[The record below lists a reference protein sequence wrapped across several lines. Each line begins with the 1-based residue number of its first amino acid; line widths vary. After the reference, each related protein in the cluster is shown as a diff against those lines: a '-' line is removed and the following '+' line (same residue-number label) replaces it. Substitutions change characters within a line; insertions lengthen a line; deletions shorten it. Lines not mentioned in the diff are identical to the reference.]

1 MKSDIEYA
9 KMQLSLDK
17 YFGKIPSDM
26 HSDII
31 ERGLQLGERVAK
43 EYRSVDLK
51 QAFIEA
57 GYRIEYTNNAKQV
70 LSQGL
75 LTRAEIIEDNLGK
88 RVLIYKD
95 SIEQA
100 LTDLRQQG
108 INSSTSQ
115 IEQLYLAHEFF
126 HLLEIDE
133 HIQDEV
139 LALKVERLKVFGK
152 TFYGRLQSPSEI
164 ASNRFA
170 QLVCECEFNPLLI
183 DELFIGG
190 CDDSN

>member
-17 YFGKIPSDM
+17 YFGKIPEEM
-26 HSDII
+26 HSGII
-31 ERGLQLGERVAK
+31 ERGLNLGERVAS

-51 QAFIEA
+51 QAFVEA
-57 GYRIEYTNNAKQV
+57 GYRIEYTQNAKQV
-70 LSQGL
+70 LKQGL
-75 LTRAEIIEDNLGK
+75 LMRAEIIEDNLGK

-95 SIEQA
+95 SIDQA
-100 LTDLRQQG
+100 LEDLKSQG
-108 INSSTSQ
+108 ITSSKSQ
-115 IEQLYLAHEFF
+115 IEELYLAHEFF
-126 HLLEIDE
+126 HLLEMDE
-133 HIQDEV
+133 HIQDEI
-139 LALKVERLKVFGK
+139 LNMKVERLKILGK

-170 QLVCECEFNPLLI
+170 QRVCECDFNPLLI